1 MGTKAAVIKYLPT
14 YKWFLIASIP
24 YESGKDI
31 ADSSLLKFMLG
42 AEIVFIIFT
51 LIYFT
56 FFRHILKPLN
66 SVTSFFSTFSRE
78 LDAGHA
84 DLRKQIPLSSKAED
98 EISSSVNS
106 FNKFL

>member
-66 SVTSFFSTFSRE
+66 SVTSFSLHFPGNWMRVMQTYESRFHFR
-78 LDAGHA
+78 L
-84 DLRKQIPLSSKAED
+84 KQKMKL
-98 EISSSVNS
+98 V
-106 FNKFL
+106 LW